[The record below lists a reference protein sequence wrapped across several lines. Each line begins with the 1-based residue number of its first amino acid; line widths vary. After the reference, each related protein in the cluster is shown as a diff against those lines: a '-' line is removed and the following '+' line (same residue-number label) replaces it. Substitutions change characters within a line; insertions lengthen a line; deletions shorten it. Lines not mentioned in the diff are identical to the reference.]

1 MKDFLSEKVNE
12 KNISKFANGVFSFA
26 KWYFVFAFI
35 SSLVFGSLVVYI
47 LFRLAV
53 HLSR

>member
-1 MKDFLSEKVNE
+1 MKDFLSEKVND
-12 KNISKFANGVFSFA
+12 KSIFNFANGIFSFA

-35 SSLVFGSLVVYI
+35 SSLVFGSLVIYI